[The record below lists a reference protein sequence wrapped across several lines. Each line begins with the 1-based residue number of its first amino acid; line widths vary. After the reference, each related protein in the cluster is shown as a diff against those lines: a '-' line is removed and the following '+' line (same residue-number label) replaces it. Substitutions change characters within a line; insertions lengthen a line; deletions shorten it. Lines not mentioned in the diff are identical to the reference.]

1 MNIQKYLRNL
11 QHSLTKLSFY
21 TVMGKF
27 TFHLIKKLTGIDI
40 EQLQN
45 DNEALLIKNQQLSFE
60 VKDANKEA
68 TYKRTQLTETQ
79 EELSLAQTELTQLQ
93 TSIAEHQKEIS
104 HLQTE
109 ISRLQSDK
117 ATGLEKMQYSEQ
129 EIVSRDND
137 IQQLK
142 NQLADSERQKEV
154 LATNKKELEAKLAES
169 DKQKETI
176 AASKKELEEKLT
188 EAEKQKETIAAGKKE
203 LEAKLAEAEKQKEII
218 TASKKELEAK
228 LTEAEKQKETIA
240 TSKKE
245 LEEKLAEAD
254 KQKETIATSK
264 KELEEKLAESDKQKE
279 TIAAGKKELE
289 EKLTEAEQQKET
301 IAASK
306 KELEEKLTEAE
317 KQKETIATSKK
328 ELEEKLA
335 EADKQ
340 KETITVS
347 KKELEEKLAEV
358 EKQKE
363 ILEANKKELE
373 EQSEKS
379 SQDLAKNY
387 TALQRELSETQ
398 EKLDAIQSENS
409 TLKSNLSELQK
420 KMHLLLEEKEQ
431 LIHEKEQMQ
440 TPQPESDKKEQPL
453 PQPENEKVTAEPE
466 TPQKEEEQQPHSSDI
481 LEAYQEMKAR
491 LEESTLHYP
500 YTRITS
506 ETNGCQYIYESRTLQ
521 LKAELFIWGVEG
533 KEVVLEENHFIPYN
547 EIAKIE
553 GLETPFATDVMT
565 CDFSEEGNGEEVA
578 EALLMAICC
587 YHPIHITYRDKN
599 GRISERNLYWICFQP
614 QGISSVRLPYE
625 KIFRDMFDGE
635 IDTDHIMAMCAH
647 TPVPRIFIINQIL
660 SIQIY
665 DAFVTTRKGIDTQI
679 DGMYYAVLASQSE
692 AADMIYKCL
701 PEQFK
706 KLPAVISYRAH
717 YWMLEGDYQ
726 KAMKLYLSFAPDTE
740 VEKGKTWA
748 AMNIANFDK
757 FIDNDVEAERF
768 LQLKEALKEEGWPI

>member
-1 MNIQKYLRNL
+1 
-11 QHSLTKLSFY
+11 
-21 TVMGKF
+21 MGKF

-142 NQLADSERQKEV
+142 NQLADSEKQKEV
-154 LATNKKELEAKLAES
+154 LAT
-169 DKQKETI
+169 D
-176 AASKKELEEKLT
+176 
-188 EAEKQKETIAAGKKE
+188 KKE
-203 LEAKLAEAEKQKEII
+203 LEAKLAEADKQKETIA
-218 TASKKELEAK
+218 ASKKELEAK

-240 TSKKE
+240 ANKKV

-254 KQKETIATSK
+254 KQKETIAASK
-264 KELEEKLAESDKQKE
+264 KELEARLDEADK
-279 TIAAGKKELE
+279 
-289 EKLTEAEQQKET
+289 QKET

-328 ELEEKLA
+328 ELEEKLT

-340 KETITVS
+340 KETIAAS
-347 KKELEEKLAEV
+347 KKELEEKLTEADKQKETIAASKKELEAKLAEAEQQKETIVASKKELEEKLTEV

-373 EQSEKS
+373 EQSERS

-409 TLKSNLSELQK
+409 TLKANLSELQK

-440 TPQPESDKKEQPL
+440 TPQPESDKEEQPL

>member
-1 MNIQKYLRNL
+1 
-11 QHSLTKLSFY
+11 
-21 TVMGKF
+21 MGKF

-142 NQLADSERQKEV
+142 NQLANSERQKEV
-154 LATNKKELEAKLAES
+154 LSTDKKELEEKLAEAEKQKETITASKKELEAKLAEVEQQKETIAAS
-169 DKQKETI
+169 KKELEEKLAEAEKQKETI

-188 EAEKQKETIAAGKKE
+188 
-203 LEAKLAEAEKQKEII
+203 
-218 TASKKELEAK
+218 
-228 LTEAEKQKETIA
+228 
-240 TSKKE
+240 
-245 LEEKLAEAD
+245 
-254 KQKETIATSK
+254 
-264 KELEEKLAESDKQKE
+264 
-279 TIAAGKKELE
+279 
-289 EKLTEAEQQKET
+289 
-301 IAASK
+301 
-306 KELEEKLTEAE
+306 
-317 KQKETIATSKK
+317 
-328 ELEEKLA
+328 
-335 EADKQ
+335 
-340 KETITVS
+340 
-347 KKELEEKLAEV
+347 EV

-379 SQDLAKNY
+379 SQDLTKNY
-387 TALQRELSETQ
+387 TALQRELSKTQ

-409 TLKSNLSELQK
+409 TLKASLSELQK

-440 TPQPESDKKEQPL
+440 TPQPESDKEEQPL
-453 PQPENEKVTAEPE
+453 PQPENEKVTTEPE

-553 GLETPFATDVMT
+553 GMETPFATDVMT
-565 CDFSEEGNGEEVA
+565 YDFSEEGNGEEVA

-717 YWMLEGDYQ
+717 YWMLESDYQ

>member
-1 MNIQKYLRNL
+1 
-11 QHSLTKLSFY
+11 
-21 TVMGKF
+21 MGKF

-142 NQLADSERQKEV
+142 NQLANSERQKEV
-154 LATNKKELEAKLAES
+154 LSTDKKELEEKLAEAEKQKETITASKKELEAKLTEAE
-169 DKQKETI
+169 KQKETI

-188 EAEKQKETIAAGKKE
+188 EAEKQKETIAASKKE
-203 LEAKLAEAEKQKEII
+203 LEEKLTEAEKLKETI

-240 TSKKE
+240 ASKKE
-245 LEEKLAEAD
+245 LEEKLAEA
-254 KQKETIATSK
+254 
-264 KELEEKLAESDKQKE
+264 EK
-279 TIAAGKKELE
+279 
-289 EKLTEAEQQKET
+289 QKET

-306 KELEEKLTEAE
+306 KELEEKLT
-317 KQKETIATSKK
+317 
-328 ELEEKLA
+328 
-335 EADKQ
+335 
-340 KETITVS
+340 
-347 KKELEEKLAEV
+347 EV

-379 SQDLAKNY
+379 SQDLTKNY
-387 TALQRELSETQ
+387 TALQRELSKTQ

-409 TLKSNLSELQK
+409 TLKASLSELQK

-440 TPQPESDKKEQPL
+440 TPQPESDKEEQPL
-453 PQPENEKVTAEPE
+453 PQPENEKVTTEPE

-553 GLETPFATDVMT
+553 GMETPFATDVMT

-717 YWMLEGDYQ
+717 YWMLESDYQ

>member
-1 MNIQKYLRNL
+1 
-11 QHSLTKLSFY
+11 
-21 TVMGKF
+21 MGKF

-104 HLQTE
+104 LLQTE

-154 LATNKKELEAKLAES
+154 LATDKKELEAKLAES
-169 DKQKETI
+169 DKQKETITASKKELEEKLTEAGKQIETI

-188 EAEKQKETIAAGKKE
+188 EAEKQKETI
-203 LEAKLAEAEKQKEII
+203 
-218 TASKKELEAK
+218 TASKKELEAR

-240 TSKKE
+240 
-245 LEEKLAEAD
+245 A
-254 KQKETIATSK
+254 
-264 KELEEKLAESDKQKE
+264 
-279 TIAAGKKELE
+279 
-289 EKLTEAEQQKET
+289 
-301 IAASK
+301 
-306 KELEEKLTEAE
+306 
-317 KQKETIATSKK
+317 
-328 ELEEKLA
+328 
-335 EADKQ
+335 
-340 KETITVS
+340 S

-409 TLKSNLSELQK
+409 TLKANLSELQK

-440 TPQPESDKKEQPL
+440 TAQPESDKEEQPL

-717 YWMLEGDYQ
+717 YWMLEGNYQ

>member
-1 MNIQKYLRNL
+1 
-11 QHSLTKLSFY
+11 
-21 TVMGKF
+21 MGKF

-142 NQLADSERQKEV
+142 NQLANSERQKEV
-154 LATNKKELEAKLAES
+154 LSTDKKELEEKLTEAEKQKETITASKKELEAKLAEVEQQKETIAAS
-169 DKQKETI
+169 KKELEEKLAEAEKQKETI

-188 EAEKQKETIAAGKKE
+188 
-203 LEAKLAEAEKQKEII
+203 
-218 TASKKELEAK
+218 
-228 LTEAEKQKETIA
+228 
-240 TSKKE
+240 
-245 LEEKLAEAD
+245 
-254 KQKETIATSK
+254 
-264 KELEEKLAESDKQKE
+264 
-279 TIAAGKKELE
+279 
-289 EKLTEAEQQKET
+289 
-301 IAASK
+301 
-306 KELEEKLTEAE
+306 
-317 KQKETIATSKK
+317 
-328 ELEEKLA
+328 
-335 EADKQ
+335 
-340 KETITVS
+340 
-347 KKELEEKLAEV
+347 EV

-379 SQDLAKNY
+379 SQDLTKNY
-387 TALQRELSETQ
+387 TALQRELSKTQ

-409 TLKSNLSELQK
+409 TLKASLSELQK

-440 TPQPESDKKEQPL
+440 TPQPESDKEEQPL
-453 PQPENEKVTAEPE
+453 PQPENEKVTTEPE

-553 GLETPFATDVMT
+553 GMETPFATDVMT

-717 YWMLEGDYQ
+717 YWMLESDYQ

>member
-1 MNIQKYLRNL
+1 
-11 QHSLTKLSFY
+11 
-21 TVMGKF
+21 MGKF

-142 NQLADSERQKEV
+142 NQLANSERQKEV
-154 LATNKKELEAKLAES
+154 LSTDKKELEEKLAEAEKQKETITASKKELEAKLTEAE
-169 DKQKETI
+169 KQKETI
-176 AASKKELEEKLT
+176 AASKKELEEKLTEAEKQKETIATAKKELEEKLT

-203 LEAKLAEAEKQKEII
+203 LEAKLAEV
-218 TASKKELEAK
+218 
-228 LTEAEKQKETIA
+228 
-240 TSKKE
+240 
-245 LEEKLAEAD
+245 
-254 KQKETIATSK
+254 
-264 KELEEKLAESDKQKE
+264 
-279 TIAAGKKELE
+279 
-289 EKLTEAEQQKET
+289 EQQKET

-306 KELEEKLTEAE
+306 KELEEKLAEAE
-317 KQKETIATSKK
+317 KQKETIAASKK
-328 ELEEKLA
+328 ELEEKL
-335 EADKQ
+335 
-340 KETITVS
+340 T
-347 KKELEEKLAEV
+347 EV

-379 SQDLAKNY
+379 SQDLTKNY
-387 TALQRELSETQ
+387 TALQRELSKTQ

-409 TLKSNLSELQK
+409 TLKASLSELQK

-440 TPQPESDKKEQPL
+440 TPQPESDKEEQPL

-553 GLETPFATDVMT
+553 GMETPFATDVMT

-647 TPVPRIFIINQIL
+647 TPVPRIFTINQIL

-717 YWMLEGDYQ
+717 YWMLEGNYQ

>member
-1 MNIQKYLRNL
+1 
-11 QHSLTKLSFY
+11 
-21 TVMGKF
+21 MGKF

-154 LATNKKELEAKLAES
+154 LATDKKELEA
-169 DKQKETI
+169 
-176 AASKKELEEKLT
+176 
-188 EAEKQKETIAAGKKE
+188 
-203 LEAKLAEAEKQKEII
+203 
-218 TASKKELEAK
+218 
-228 LTEAEKQKETIA
+228 
-240 TSKKE
+240 
-245 LEEKLAEAD
+245 
-254 KQKETIATSK
+254 
-264 KELEEKLAESDKQKE
+264 
-279 TIAAGKKELE
+279 
-289 EKLTEAEQQKET
+289 
-301 IAASK
+301 
-306 KELEEKLTEAE
+306 
-317 KQKETIATSKK
+317 
-328 ELEEKLA
+328 
-335 EADKQ
+335 
-340 KETITVS
+340 
-347 KKELEEKLAEV
+347 KLAEV

-387 TALQRELSETQ
+387 TALQRELSKTQ

-409 TLKSNLSELQK
+409 TLKANLSELQK

-440 TPQPESDKKEQPL
+440 TPQPESDKEEQPL

>member
-1 MNIQKYLRNL
+1 
-11 QHSLTKLSFY
+11 
-21 TVMGKF
+21 MGKF

-154 LATNKKELEAKLAES
+154 LAT
-169 DKQKETI
+169 D
-176 AASKKELEEKLT
+176 
-188 EAEKQKETIAAGKKE
+188 
-203 LEAKLAEAEKQKEII
+203 
-218 TASKKELEAK
+218 KKELEAK
-228 LTEAEKQKETIA
+228 LTEAEKQKETITA
-240 TSKKE
+240 SKKE
-245 LEEKLAEAD
+245 LEA
-254 KQKETIATSK
+254 
-264 KELEEKLAESDKQKE
+264 KLAESDKQKE

-289 EKLTEAEQQKET
+289 EKLTEAE
-301 IAASK
+301 
-306 KELEEKLTEAE
+306 
-317 KQKETIATSKK
+317 KQKEI
-328 ELEEKLA
+328 
-335 EADKQ
+335 
-340 KETITVS
+340 ITAS

-409 TLKSNLSELQK
+409 TLKANLSELQK

-440 TPQPESDKKEQPL
+440 TAQPESDKEEQPL

-717 YWMLEGDYQ
+717 YWMLEGNYQ

>member
-1 MNIQKYLRNL
+1 
-11 QHSLTKLSFY
+11 
-21 TVMGKF
+21 MGKF

-154 LATNKKELEAKLAES
+154 LTTDKKELEAKLTEA

-176 AASKKELEEKLT
+176 AAS
-188 EAEKQKETIAAGKKE
+188 KKE

-240 TSKKE
+240 
-245 LEEKLAEAD
+245 
-254 KQKETIATSK
+254 
-264 KELEEKLAESDKQKE
+264 
-279 TIAAGKKELE
+279 
-289 EKLTEAEQQKET
+289 
-301 IAASK
+301 ASK

-317 KQKETIATSKK
+317 KQKETITA
-328 ELEEKLA
+328 
-335 EADKQ
+335 
-340 KETITVS
+340 S

-409 TLKSNLSELQK
+409 TLKANLSELQK

-440 TPQPESDKKEQPL
+440 TAQPESDKEEQPL

-647 TPVPRIFIINQIL
+647 TPVPRIFTINQIL

>member
-1 MNIQKYLRNL
+1 
-11 QHSLTKLSFY
+11 
-21 TVMGKF
+21 MGKF

-154 LATNKKELEAKLAES
+154 LATDKKELEAKLTEAEKQKETITASKKELEAKLAES
-169 DKQKETI
+169 D
-176 AASKKELEEKLT
+176 
-188 EAEKQKETIAAGKKE
+188 KQKETIAAGKKE
-203 LEAKLAEAEKQKEII
+203 LEAKLAEAEKQKETIA
-218 TASKKELEAK
+218 ASKKELEAK

-240 TSKKE
+240 
-245 LEEKLAEAD
+245 
-254 KQKETIATSK
+254 
-264 KELEEKLAESDKQKE
+264 
-279 TIAAGKKELE
+279 
-289 EKLTEAEQQKET
+289 
-301 IAASK
+301 ASK
-306 KELEEKLTEAE
+306 KELEARLTEAE
-317 KQKETIATSKK
+317 KQKETIA
-328 ELEEKLA
+328 A
-335 EADKQ
+335 
-340 KETITVS
+340 S

-409 TLKSNLSELQK
+409 TLKANLSELQK

-440 TPQPESDKKEQPL
+440 TPQPESDKEEQPL

-665 DAFVTTRKGIDTQI
+665 DAFVTTRKGIDIQI

>member
-1 MNIQKYLRNL
+1 
-11 QHSLTKLSFY
+11 
-21 TVMGKF
+21 MGKF

-104 HLQTE
+104 LLQTE

-154 LATNKKELEAKLAES
+154 LATDKKELEAKLTEAE
-169 DKQKETI
+169 KQKETI

-188 EAEKQKETIAAGKKE
+188 EAEKLKET
-203 LEAKLAEAEKQKEII
+203 I

-240 TSKKE
+240 
-245 LEEKLAEAD
+245 
-254 KQKETIATSK
+254 
-264 KELEEKLAESDKQKE
+264 
-279 TIAAGKKELE
+279 
-289 EKLTEAEQQKET
+289 
-301 IAASK
+301 ASK
-306 KELEEKLTEAE
+306 KELEARLTEAE
-317 KQKETIATSKK
+317 KQKETIA
-328 ELEEKLA
+328 A
-335 EADKQ
+335 
-340 KETITVS
+340 S

-409 TLKSNLSELQK
+409 TLKANLSELQK

-440 TPQPESDKKEQPL
+440 TAQPESDKEEQPL

-625 KIFRDMFDGE
+625 KIFRDIFDGE

-717 YWMLEGDYQ
+717 YWMLEGNYQ

>member
-1 MNIQKYLRNL
+1 
-11 QHSLTKLSFY
+11 
-21 TVMGKF
+21 MGKF

-154 LATNKKELEAKLAES
+154 LATDKKELEA
-169 DKQKETI
+169 
-176 AASKKELEEKLT
+176 KLT
-188 EAEKQKETIAAGKKE
+188 EAEKQKETITASKKE

-240 TSKKE
+240 
-245 LEEKLAEAD
+245 
-254 KQKETIATSK
+254 
-264 KELEEKLAESDKQKE
+264 
-279 TIAAGKKELE
+279 AG
-289 EKLTEAEQQKET
+289 
-301 IAASK
+301 K

-317 KQKETIATSKK
+317 KQKEIITASKK
-328 ELEEKLA
+328 ELEKKLTEAEKQKETITASKKEL
-335 EADKQ
+335 EARLTEAAKQ

-387 TALQRELSETQ
+387 TALQRELSKTQ

-440 TPQPESDKKEQPL
+440 TAQPESDKEEQPL

-757 FIDNDVEAERF
+757 FIDNDVEADKF

>member
-1 MNIQKYLRNL
+1 
-11 QHSLTKLSFY
+11 
-21 TVMGKF
+21 MGKF

-154 LATNKKELEAKLAES
+154 LAT
-169 DKQKETI
+169 D
-176 AASKKELEEKLT
+176 
-188 EAEKQKETIAAGKKE
+188 KKE
-203 LEAKLAEAEKQKEII
+203 LEAKLAEANKQKETIA
-218 TASKKELEAK
+218 ASKKELEAK

-240 TSKKE
+240 AGKKE
-245 LEEKLAEAD
+245 LGEKLAEAD

-279 TIAAGKKELE
+279 TIAVGKKELE
-289 EKLTEAEQQKET
+289 AKLAEAEKQKET
-301 IAASK
+301 ITASK

-317 KQKETIATSKK
+317 KQKETIAASKK
-328 ELEEKLA
+328 ELEA
-335 EADKQ
+335 
-340 KETITVS
+340 
-347 KKELEEKLAEV
+347 KLAEV

-409 TLKSNLSELQK
+409 TLKANLSELQK
-420 KMHLLLEEKEQ
+420 KMHLLLEKKEQ

-440 TPQPESDKKEQPL
+440 TAQPESDKEEQPL

-660 SIQIY
+660 SIQLY
-665 DAFVTTRKGIDTQI
+665 DAFVTTRKGIDIQI

-757 FIDNDVEAERF
+757 FIDNDVEAEKF

>member
-1 MNIQKYLRNL
+1 
-11 QHSLTKLSFY
+11 
-21 TVMGKF
+21 MGKF

-154 LATNKKELEAKLAES
+154 LATDKKELEA
-169 DKQKETI
+169 
-176 AASKKELEEKLT
+176 KLT
-188 EAEKQKETIAAGKKE
+188 EAEKQKETITASKKE

-240 TSKKE
+240 AGKKE
-245 LEEKLAEAD
+245 LEEKLAEAE
-254 KQKETIATSK
+254 KQKETITASK
-264 KELEEKLAESDKQKE
+264 KELEAKLAESDKQKE
-279 TIAAGKKELE
+279 TIAASKKELE
-289 EKLTEAEQQKET
+289 AKLTEAEKQKEIIT
-301 IAASK
+301 ASK

-317 KQKETIATSKK
+317 KQKETIAASKK

-335 EADKQ
+335 EAEKQ
-340 KETITVS
+340 KGTIAAS

-387 TALQRELSETQ
+387 TALQRELSKTQ

-420 KMHLLLEEKEQ
+420 KIHLLLEEKEQ

-440 TPQPESDKKEQPL
+440 TAQPESDKEEQPL

-553 GLETPFATDVMT
+553 GMETPFATDVMT

-647 TPVPRIFIINQIL
+647 TPVPRIFIINQIF

>member
-1 MNIQKYLRNL
+1 
-11 QHSLTKLSFY
+11 
-21 TVMGKF
+21 MGKF

-79 EELSLAQTELTQLQ
+79 EELALAQTELTQLQ

-154 LATNKKELEAKLAES
+154 LATDKKELEAKLTEAE
-169 DKQKETI
+169 KQKETITASKKELEEKLTEAGKQIETI

-188 EAEKQKETIAAGKKE
+188 EAEKQKETI
-203 LEAKLAEAEKQKEII
+203 
-218 TASKKELEAK
+218 TASKKELEAR
-228 LTEAEKQKETIA
+228 LTEAA
-240 TSKKE
+240 
-245 LEEKLAEAD
+245 
-254 KQKETIATSK
+254 
-264 KELEEKLAESDKQKE
+264 
-279 TIAAGKKELE
+279 
-289 EKLTEAEQQKET
+289 
-301 IAASK
+301 
-306 KELEEKLTEAE
+306 
-317 KQKETIATSKK
+317 
-328 ELEEKLA
+328 
-335 EADKQ
+335 KQ
-340 KETITVS
+340 KETITAS

-409 TLKSNLSELQK
+409 TLKANLSELQK

-440 TPQPESDKKEQPL
+440 TAQPESDKEEQPL

-717 YWMLEGDYQ
+717 YWMLEGNYQ

-757 FIDNDVEAERF
+757 FIDNDVETERF

>member
-1 MNIQKYLRNL
+1 
-11 QHSLTKLSFY
+11 
-21 TVMGKF
+21 MGKF

-104 HLQTE
+104 LLQTE

-154 LATNKKELEAKLAES
+154 LATDKKELEA
-169 DKQKETI
+169 
-176 AASKKELEEKLT
+176 
-188 EAEKQKETIAAGKKE
+188 
-203 LEAKLAEAEKQKEII
+203 
-218 TASKKELEAK
+218 
-228 LTEAEKQKETIA
+228 
-240 TSKKE
+240 
-245 LEEKLAEAD
+245 
-254 KQKETIATSK
+254 
-264 KELEEKLAESDKQKE
+264 KLAESDKQKE

-289 EKLTEAEQQKET
+289 EKLTEAEKQKEIITASKKELEEKLTEAEKQKET

-317 KQKETIATSKK
+317 KLKETITASKKELEAKLTEAEKQKETIAASKK
-328 ELEEKLA
+328 ELEARLTEA
-335 EADKQ
+335 EKQ
-340 KETITVS
+340 KETIAAS

-373 EQSEKS
+373 EQSDKS

-409 TLKSNLSELQK
+409 TLKANLSELQK

-440 TPQPESDKKEQPL
+440 TAQPESDKEEQPL

-717 YWMLEGDYQ
+717 YWMLEGNYQ

>member
-1 MNIQKYLRNL
+1 
-11 QHSLTKLSFY
+11 
-21 TVMGKF
+21 MGKF

-142 NQLADSERQKEV
+142 NQLANSERQKEV
-154 LATNKKELEAKLAES
+154 LSTDKKELEEKLAEAEKQKETITASKKELEAKLTEAE
-169 DKQKETI
+169 KQKETI
-176 AASKKELEEKLT
+176 AASKKELEEKLTEAEKQKETIATAKKELEEKLT

-203 LEAKLAEAEKQKEII
+203 LEAKLAEV
-218 TASKKELEAK
+218 
-228 LTEAEKQKETIA
+228 
-240 TSKKE
+240 
-245 LEEKLAEAD
+245 
-254 KQKETIATSK
+254 
-264 KELEEKLAESDKQKE
+264 
-279 TIAAGKKELE
+279 
-289 EKLTEAEQQKET
+289 EQQKET
-301 IAASK
+301 IATAK

-317 KQKETIATSKK
+317 KQKETIAAGKKELEAKLAEVEQQKETIAASKK

-335 EADKQ
+335 EAEKQ
-340 KETITVS
+340 KETIAAS
-347 KKELEEKLAEV
+347 KKELEEKLTEV

-379 SQDLAKNY
+379 SQDLTKNY
-387 TALQRELSETQ
+387 TALQRELSKTQ

-409 TLKSNLSELQK
+409 TLKASLSELQK

-440 TPQPESDKKEQPL
+440 TPQPESDKEEQPL

-553 GLETPFATDVMT
+553 GMETPFATDVMT

-647 TPVPRIFIINQIL
+647 TPVPRIFTINQIL

-717 YWMLEGDYQ
+717 YWMLESDYQ

>member
-1 MNIQKYLRNL
+1 
-11 QHSLTKLSFY
+11 
-21 TVMGKF
+21 MGKF

-154 LATNKKELEAKLAES
+154 LATDKKELEAKL
-169 DKQKETI
+169 
-176 AASKKELEEKLT
+176 T
-188 EAEKQKETIAAGKKE
+188 EAEKLKET
-203 LEAKLAEAEKQKEII
+203 I

-240 TSKKE
+240 
-245 LEEKLAEAD
+245 
-254 KQKETIATSK
+254 
-264 KELEEKLAESDKQKE
+264 
-279 TIAAGKKELE
+279 
-289 EKLTEAEQQKET
+289 
-301 IAASK
+301 ASK
-306 KELEEKLTEAE
+306 KELEARLTEAE
-317 KQKETIATSKK
+317 KQKETIA
-328 ELEEKLA
+328 A
-335 EADKQ
+335 
-340 KETITVS
+340 S

-409 TLKSNLSELQK
+409 TLKANLSELQK

-440 TPQPESDKKEQPL
+440 TPQPESDKEEQPL

-665 DAFVTTRKGIDTQI
+665 DAFVTTRKGIDIQI

>member
-1 MNIQKYLRNL
+1 
-11 QHSLTKLSFY
+11 
-21 TVMGKF
+21 MGKF

-142 NQLADSERQKEV
+142 NQLANSERQKEV
-154 LATNKKELEAKLAES
+154 LST
-169 DKQKETI
+169 D
-176 AASKKELEEKLT
+176 KKELEE
-188 EAEKQKETIAAGKKE
+188 
-203 LEAKLAEAEKQKEII
+203 KLAEAEKQKETI

-240 TSKKE
+240 ASKKE
-245 LEEKLAEAD
+245 LEEKLAEA
-254 KQKETIATSK
+254 
-264 KELEEKLAESDKQKE
+264 EK
-279 TIAAGKKELE
+279 
-289 EKLTEAEQQKET
+289 QKET

-306 KELEEKLTEAE
+306 KELEEKLT
-317 KQKETIATSKK
+317 
-328 ELEEKLA
+328 
-335 EADKQ
+335 
-340 KETITVS
+340 
-347 KKELEEKLAEV
+347 EV

-379 SQDLAKNY
+379 SQDLTKNY
-387 TALQRELSETQ
+387 TALQRELSKTQ

-409 TLKSNLSELQK
+409 TLKASLSELQK

-440 TPQPESDKKEQPL
+440 TPQPESDKEEQPL

-553 GLETPFATDVMT
+553 GMETPFATDVMT

>member
-1 MNIQKYLRNL
+1 
-11 QHSLTKLSFY
+11 
-21 TVMGKF
+21 MGKF

-154 LATNKKELEAKLAES
+154 LAT
-169 DKQKETI
+169 D
-176 AASKKELEEKLT
+176 
-188 EAEKQKETIAAGKKE
+188 KKE
-203 LEAKLAEAEKQKEII
+203 LEAKLAEANKQKETIA
-218 TASKKELEAK
+218 ASKKELEAK

-240 TSKKE
+240 
-245 LEEKLAEAD
+245 AG
-254 KQKETIATSK
+254 K

-279 TIAAGKKELE
+279 TIAA
-289 EKLTEAEQQKET
+289 
-301 IAASK
+301 SK
-306 KELEEKLTEAE
+306 KELEA
-317 KQKETIATSKK
+317 
-328 ELEEKLA
+328 
-335 EADKQ
+335 
-340 KETITVS
+340 
-347 KKELEEKLAEV
+347 KLAEV

-409 TLKSNLSELQK
+409 TLKANLSELQK
-420 KMHLLLEEKEQ
+420 KMHLLLEKKEQ

-440 TPQPESDKKEQPL
+440 TAQPESDKEEQPL

-665 DAFVTTRKGIDTQI
+665 DAFVTTRKGIDIQI

-726 KAMKLYLSFAPDTE
+726 KAMKLYLSL
-740 VEKGKTWA
+740 
-748 AMNIANFDK
+748 
-757 FIDNDVEAERF
+757 
-768 LQLKEALKEEGWPI
+768 LQTQKWKKADLGCYEHRKLR

>member
-1 MNIQKYLRNL
+1 
-11 QHSLTKLSFY
+11 
-21 TVMGKF
+21 MGKF

-142 NQLADSERQKEV
+142 NQLADSEKQKEV
-154 LATNKKELEAKLAES
+154 LATDKKELEAKLAES

-176 AASKKELEEKLT
+176 AASKKELEARLTEAEKQKETIAASKKELEAKLAEADKQKETIAASKKELEAKLTEAEQQKATIAAGKKELEEKLT

-203 LEAKLAEAEKQKEII
+203 LEAR
-218 TASKKELEAK
+218 
-228 LTEAEKQKETIA
+228 LTEAEKQKETITA
-240 TSKKE
+240 SKKE

-254 KQKETIATSK
+254 KQKETIA
-264 KELEEKLAESDKQKE
+264 
-279 TIAAGKKELE
+279 
-289 EKLTEAEQQKET
+289 
-301 IAASK
+301 ASK
-306 KELEEKLTEAE
+306 KELEA
-317 KQKETIATSKK
+317 
-328 ELEEKLA
+328 
-335 EADKQ
+335 
-340 KETITVS
+340 
-347 KKELEEKLAEV
+347 KLAEV

-387 TALQRELSETQ
+387 TALQRELSKTQ

-409 TLKSNLSELQK
+409 TLKANLSELQK

-440 TPQPESDKKEQPL
+440 TPQPESDKEEQPL

>member
-1 MNIQKYLRNL
+1 
-11 QHSLTKLSFY
+11 
-21 TVMGKF
+21 MGKF

-109 ISRLQSDK
+109 ISKLQSDK

-142 NQLADSERQKEV
+142 NQLADSEKQKEV
-154 LATNKKELEAKLAES
+154 LATDKKELEAKLAEADKQKETIAASKKELEAKLAES

-176 AASKKELEEKLT
+176 AASKKELEAKLTEAEKQKETIAAGKKELEAKLAESDKQKETITASKKELEEKLT

-203 LEAKLAEAEKQKEII
+203 LEAKLAEAEKLKETI

-240 TSKKE
+240 
-245 LEEKLAEAD
+245 
-254 KQKETIATSK
+254 
-264 KELEEKLAESDKQKE
+264 
-279 TIAAGKKELE
+279 
-289 EKLTEAEQQKET
+289 
-301 IAASK
+301 ASK
-306 KELEEKLTEAE
+306 KELEARLTEAE
-317 KQKETIATSKK
+317 KQKETIA
-328 ELEEKLA
+328 A
-335 EADKQ
+335 
-340 KETITVS
+340 S

-440 TPQPESDKKEQPL
+440 TPQPESDKEEQPL

-466 TPQKEEEQQPHSSDI
+466 TPQKEEEQQSHSSDI

-757 FIDNDVEAERF
+757 FIDNDVEADKF

>member
-1 MNIQKYLRNL
+1 
-11 QHSLTKLSFY
+11 
-21 TVMGKF
+21 MGKF

-154 LATNKKELEAKLAES
+154 LAT
-169 DKQKETI
+169 D
-176 AASKKELEEKLT
+176 
-188 EAEKQKETIAAGKKE
+188 
-203 LEAKLAEAEKQKEII
+203 
-218 TASKKELEAK
+218 
-228 LTEAEKQKETIA
+228 
-240 TSKKE
+240 
-245 LEEKLAEAD
+245 
-254 KQKETIATSK
+254 
-264 KELEEKLAESDKQKE
+264 
-279 TIAAGKKELE
+279 
-289 EKLTEAEQQKET
+289 
-301 IAASK
+301 K

-340 KETITVS
+340 KEIITAS
-347 KKELEEKLAEV
+347 KKELEEKLAEAEKQKGTITASKKELEEKLTEAEKQKETIAANKKELEAKLTEAEKQKGTITASKKELETKLAEV

-440 TPQPESDKKEQPL
+440 TTQPESDKEEQPL

-757 FIDNDVEAERF
+757 FIDNDVEADKF

>member
-1 MNIQKYLRNL
+1 
-11 QHSLTKLSFY
+11 
-21 TVMGKF
+21 MGKF

-154 LATNKKELEAKLAES
+154 LAT
-169 DKQKETI
+169 D
-176 AASKKELEEKLT
+176 
-188 EAEKQKETIAAGKKE
+188 KKE
-203 LEAKLAEAEKQKEII
+203 LEAKLAEANKQKETIA
-218 TASKKELEAK
+218 ASKKELEAK

-240 TSKKE
+240 
-245 LEEKLAEAD
+245 AG
-254 KQKETIATSK
+254 K

-279 TIAAGKKELE
+279 TIAA
-289 EKLTEAEQQKET
+289 
-301 IAASK
+301 SK
-306 KELEEKLTEAE
+306 KELEA
-317 KQKETIATSKK
+317 
-328 ELEEKLA
+328 
-335 EADKQ
+335 
-340 KETITVS
+340 
-347 KKELEEKLAEV
+347 KLAEV

-409 TLKSNLSELQK
+409 TLKANLSELQK
-420 KMHLLLEEKEQ
+420 KMHLLLEKKEQ

-440 TPQPESDKKEQPL
+440 TAQPESDKEEQPL

-665 DAFVTTRKGIDTQI
+665 DAFVTTRKGIDIQI

>member
-1 MNIQKYLRNL
+1 MQKDTIYTAFILNIQKYLRNL

-104 HLQTE
+104 LLQTE

-154 LATNKKELEAKLAES
+154 LAT
-169 DKQKETI
+169 D
-176 AASKKELEEKLT
+176 
-188 EAEKQKETIAAGKKE
+188 
-203 LEAKLAEAEKQKEII
+203 
-218 TASKKELEAK
+218 
-228 LTEAEKQKETIA
+228 
-240 TSKKE
+240 
-245 LEEKLAEAD
+245 
-254 KQKETIATSK
+254 K

-289 EKLTEAEQQKET
+289 EKLTEAEKQKEIITASKKELEEKLTEAEKQKET

-317 KQKETIATSKK
+317 KLKETITASKKELEAKLTEAEKQKETIAASKK
-328 ELEEKLA
+328 ELEARLTEA
-335 EADKQ
+335 EKQ
-340 KETITVS
+340 KETIAAS

-409 TLKSNLSELQK
+409 TLKANLSELQK

-440 TPQPESDKKEQPL
+440 TAQPESDKEEQPL

-717 YWMLEGDYQ
+717 YWMLEGNYQ

>member
-1 MNIQKYLRNL
+1 
-11 QHSLTKLSFY
+11 
-21 TVMGKF
+21 MGKF

-154 LATNKKELEAKLAES
+154 LAT
-169 DKQKETI
+169 D
-176 AASKKELEEKLT
+176 
-188 EAEKQKETIAAGKKE
+188 KKE
-203 LEAKLAEAEKQKEII
+203 LEAKLAEANKQKETIA
-218 TASKKELEAK
+218 ASKKELEAK

-240 TSKKE
+240 
-245 LEEKLAEAD
+245 AG
-254 KQKETIATSK
+254 K

-279 TIAAGKKELE
+279 TIAA
-289 EKLTEAEQQKET
+289 
-301 IAASK
+301 SK
-306 KELEEKLTEAE
+306 KELEA
-317 KQKETIATSKK
+317 
-328 ELEEKLA
+328 
-335 EADKQ
+335 
-340 KETITVS
+340 
-347 KKELEEKLAEV
+347 KLAEV

-409 TLKSNLSELQK
+409 TLKANLSELQK
-420 KMHLLLEEKEQ
+420 KMHLLLEKKEQ

-440 TPQPESDKKEQPL
+440 TAQPESDKEEQPL

-665 DAFVTTRKGIDTQI
+665 DAFVTTRKGIDIQI

-757 FIDNDVEAERF
+757 FIDNDVEAEKF
-768 LQLKEALKEEGWPI
+768 LQLKEVLKEEGWPI

>member
-1 MNIQKYLRNL
+1 
-11 QHSLTKLSFY
+11 
-21 TVMGKF
+21 MGKF

-154 LATNKKELEAKLAES
+154 LATDKKELEAKLAES

-176 AASKKELEEKLT
+176 AASKKELEARLT
-188 EAEKQKETIAAGKKE
+188 EAA
-203 LEAKLAEAEKQKEII
+203 
-218 TASKKELEAK
+218 
-228 LTEAEKQKETIA
+228 
-240 TSKKE
+240 
-245 LEEKLAEAD
+245 
-254 KQKETIATSK
+254 
-264 KELEEKLAESDKQKE
+264 
-279 TIAAGKKELE
+279 
-289 EKLTEAEQQKET
+289 
-301 IAASK
+301 
-306 KELEEKLTEAE
+306 
-317 KQKETIATSKK
+317 
-328 ELEEKLA
+328 
-335 EADKQ
+335 KQ
-340 KETITVS
+340 KETITAS

-409 TLKSNLSELQK
+409 TLKANLSELQK

-440 TPQPESDKKEQPL
+440 TAQPESDKEEQPL

-717 YWMLEGDYQ
+717 YWMLEGNYQ

>member
-1 MNIQKYLRNL
+1 
-11 QHSLTKLSFY
+11 
-21 TVMGKF
+21 MGKF

-142 NQLADSERQKEV
+142 NQLANSERQKEV
-154 LATNKKELEAKLAES
+154 LSTDKKELEEKLAEAEKQKETITASKKELEAKLTEAEKQKETIAASKKELEEKLTEAEKQKETIATAKKELEEKLTEAEKQKGTIAAGKKELEAKLAEVEQ
-169 DKQKETI
+169 QKETI
-176 AASKKELEEKLT
+176 ATAKKELEEKLT

-203 LEAKLAEAEKQKEII
+203 LEAKLAEV
-218 TASKKELEAK
+218 
-228 LTEAEKQKETIA
+228 
-240 TSKKE
+240 
-245 LEEKLAEAD
+245 
-254 KQKETIATSK
+254 
-264 KELEEKLAESDKQKE
+264 
-279 TIAAGKKELE
+279 
-289 EKLTEAEQQKET
+289 EQQKET

-306 KELEEKLTEAE
+306 KELEEKLT
-317 KQKETIATSKK
+317 
-328 ELEEKLA
+328 
-335 EADKQ
+335 
-340 KETITVS
+340 
-347 KKELEEKLAEV
+347 EV

-379 SQDLAKNY
+379 SQDLTKNY
-387 TALQRELSETQ
+387 TALQRELSKTQ

-409 TLKSNLSELQK
+409 TLKASLSELQK

-440 TPQPESDKKEQPL
+440 TPQPESDKEEQPL
-453 PQPENEKVTAEPE
+453 PQPENEKVTTEPE

-553 GLETPFATDVMT
+553 GMETPFATDVMT

-717 YWMLEGDYQ
+717 YWMLESDYQ

>member
-1 MNIQKYLRNL
+1 
-11 QHSLTKLSFY
+11 
-21 TVMGKF
+21 MGKF

-154 LATNKKELEAKLAES
+154 LAT
-169 DKQKETI
+169 D
-176 AASKKELEEKLT
+176 
-188 EAEKQKETIAAGKKE
+188 
-203 LEAKLAEAEKQKEII
+203 
-218 TASKKELEAK
+218 
-228 LTEAEKQKETIA
+228 
-240 TSKKE
+240 
-245 LEEKLAEAD
+245 
-254 KQKETIATSK
+254 
-264 KELEEKLAESDKQKE
+264 
-279 TIAAGKKELE
+279 
-289 EKLTEAEQQKET
+289 
-301 IAASK
+301 K

-340 KETITVS
+340 KETIAAS
-347 KKELEEKLAEV
+347 KKELEAKLAEV

-420 KMHLLLEEKEQ
+420 KMHLLLEKKEQ

-440 TPQPESDKKEQPL
+440 TTQPESDKEEQPL

-665 DAFVTTRKGIDTQI
+665 DAFVTTRKGIDIQI

-757 FIDNDVEAERF
+757 FIDNDVEAEKF

>member
-1 MNIQKYLRNL
+1 
-11 QHSLTKLSFY
+11 
-21 TVMGKF
+21 MGKF

-154 LATNKKELEAKLAES
+154 LATDKKELEAKLAEAEKQKETIAAGKKELEAKLAEAEKQKETIAAS
-169 DKQKETI
+169 KKELEAKLTEAEKQKETI

-218 TASKKELEAK
+218 TASKKELE
-228 LTEAEKQKETIA
+228 
-240 TSKKE
+240 
-245 LEEKLAEAD
+245 
-254 KQKETIATSK
+254 
-264 KELEEKLAESDKQKE
+264 EKLAESDKQKE
-279 TIAAGKKELE
+279 TIAA
-289 EKLTEAEQQKET
+289 
-301 IAASK
+301 SK
-306 KELEEKLTEAE
+306 KELEA
-317 KQKETIATSKK
+317 
-328 ELEEKLA
+328 
-335 EADKQ
+335 
-340 KETITVS
+340 
-347 KKELEEKLAEV
+347 KLAEV

-409 TLKSNLSELQK
+409 TLKSNFSELQK

-440 TPQPESDKKEQPL
+440 TAQPESDKEEQPL

-553 GLETPFATDVMT
+553 GMETPFATDVMT

-757 FIDNDVEAERF
+757 FIDNDVEAEKF

>member
-1 MNIQKYLRNL
+1 
-11 QHSLTKLSFY
+11 
-21 TVMGKF
+21 MGKF

-154 LATNKKELEAKLAES
+154 LAT
-169 DKQKETI
+169 D
-176 AASKKELEEKLT
+176 
-188 EAEKQKETIAAGKKE
+188 KKE

-240 TSKKE
+240 
-245 LEEKLAEAD
+245 A
-254 KQKETIATSK
+254 
-264 KELEEKLAESDKQKE
+264 
-279 TIAAGKKELE
+279 
-289 EKLTEAEQQKET
+289 
-301 IAASK
+301 
-306 KELEEKLTEAE
+306 
-317 KQKETIATSKK
+317 
-328 ELEEKLA
+328 
-335 EADKQ
+335 
-340 KETITVS
+340 S

-373 EQSEKS
+373 KQSEKS

-409 TLKSNLSELQK
+409 TLKANLSELQK

-440 TPQPESDKKEQPL
+440 TAQPESDKEEQPL

>member
-1 MNIQKYLRNL
+1 
-11 QHSLTKLSFY
+11 
-21 TVMGKF
+21 MGKF

-154 LATNKKELEAKLAES
+154 LATDKKELEA
-169 DKQKETI
+169 
-176 AASKKELEEKLT
+176 KLT
-188 EAEKQKETIAAGKKE
+188 EAEKQKETITASKKE

-240 TSKKE
+240 
-245 LEEKLAEAD
+245 
-254 KQKETIATSK
+254 
-264 KELEEKLAESDKQKE
+264 
-279 TIAAGKKELE
+279 AGKKELE
-289 EKLTEAEQQKET
+289 EKLTEAEKQKEIIT
-301 IAASK
+301 ASK

-317 KQKETIATSKK
+317 KQKETIAASKK

-335 EADKQ
+335 EAEKQ
-340 KETITVS
+340 KETIAAS

-387 TALQRELSETQ
+387 TALQRELSKTQ

-440 TPQPESDKKEQPL
+440 TAQPESDKEEQPL

>member
-1 MNIQKYLRNL
+1 
-11 QHSLTKLSFY
+11 
-21 TVMGKF
+21 MGKF

-154 LATNKKELEAKLAES
+154 LTTDKKELEAKLTEADKQKETIAASKKELEAKLAES
-169 DKQKETI
+169 DKQKEIIAASKKELEERLAEAEKQKETI

-203 LEAKLAEAEKQKEII
+203 LE
-218 TASKKELEAK
+218 
-228 LTEAEKQKETIA
+228 
-240 TSKKE
+240 
-245 LEEKLAEAD
+245 EKLAEAD
-254 KQKETIATSK
+254 K
-264 KELEEKLAESDKQKE
+264 
-279 TIAAGKKELE
+279 
-289 EKLTEAEQQKET
+289 QKET

-317 KQKETIATSKK
+317 KQKETIAASKK
-328 ELEEKLA
+328 ELEEKLT
-335 EADKQ
+335 ESDKQ
-340 KETITVS
+340 KETIAAS
-347 KKELEEKLAEV
+347 KKELEAKLAEV

-387 TALQRELSETQ
+387 TALQRELSKTQ

-409 TLKSNLSELQK
+409 TLKANLSELQK

-440 TPQPESDKKEQPL
+440 TPQPESDKEEQPL

>member
-1 MNIQKYLRNL
+1 
-11 QHSLTKLSFY
+11 
-21 TVMGKF
+21 MGKF

-154 LATNKKELEAKLAES
+154 LATDKKELEAKLAEA

-176 AASKKELEEKLT
+176 AASKKELEAKLT

-203 LEAKLAEAEKQKEII
+203 LEAKLAEAEKQKETIAASKKELEEKLTEADKQKEII

-240 TSKKE
+240 
-245 LEEKLAEAD
+245 A
-254 KQKETIATSK
+254 
-264 KELEEKLAESDKQKE
+264 
-279 TIAAGKKELE
+279 
-289 EKLTEAEQQKET
+289 
-301 IAASK
+301 
-306 KELEEKLTEAE
+306 
-317 KQKETIATSKK
+317 
-328 ELEEKLA
+328 
-335 EADKQ
+335 
-340 KETITVS
+340 S

-409 TLKSNLSELQK
+409 TLKANLSELQK

-440 TPQPESDKKEQPL
+440 AAQPESDKEEQPL

-757 FIDNDVEAERF
+757 FIDNDVEADKF

>member
-1 MNIQKYLRNL
+1 
-11 QHSLTKLSFY
+11 
-21 TVMGKF
+21 MGKF

-154 LATNKKELEAKLAES
+154 LAT
-169 DKQKETI
+169 D
-176 AASKKELEEKLT
+176 
-188 EAEKQKETIAAGKKE
+188 KKE
-203 LEAKLAEAEKQKEII
+203 LEAKLAEANKQKETIA
-218 TASKKELEAK
+218 ASKKELEAK

-240 TSKKE
+240 
-245 LEEKLAEAD
+245 AG
-254 KQKETIATSK
+254 K

-279 TIAAGKKELE
+279 TIAA
-289 EKLTEAEQQKET
+289 
-301 IAASK
+301 SK
-306 KELEEKLTEAE
+306 KELEA
-317 KQKETIATSKK
+317 
-328 ELEEKLA
+328 
-335 EADKQ
+335 
-340 KETITVS
+340 
-347 KKELEEKLAEV
+347 KLAEV

-409 TLKSNLSELQK
+409 TLKANLSKLQK
-420 KMHLLLEEKEQ
+420 KMHLLLEKKEQ

-440 TPQPESDKKEQPL
+440 TAQPESDKEEQPL

-665 DAFVTTRKGIDTQI
+665 DAFVTTRKGIDIQI

-757 FIDNDVEAERF
+757 FIDNDVEAEKF

>member
-1 MNIQKYLRNL
+1 
-11 QHSLTKLSFY
+11 
-21 TVMGKF
+21 MGKF

-154 LATNKKELEAKLAES
+154 LATDKKELEAKLTEAEKQKETITASEKELEAKLAES
-169 DKQKETI
+169 EKQKETITASKKELEEKLTEAGKQIETI

-188 EAEKQKETIAAGKKE
+188 EAEKQKETI
-203 LEAKLAEAEKQKEII
+203 
-218 TASKKELEAK
+218 TASKKELEAR
-228 LTEAEKQKETIA
+228 LTEAA
-240 TSKKE
+240 
-245 LEEKLAEAD
+245 
-254 KQKETIATSK
+254 
-264 KELEEKLAESDKQKE
+264 
-279 TIAAGKKELE
+279 
-289 EKLTEAEQQKET
+289 
-301 IAASK
+301 
-306 KELEEKLTEAE
+306 
-317 KQKETIATSKK
+317 
-328 ELEEKLA
+328 
-335 EADKQ
+335 KQ
-340 KETITVS
+340 KETITAS

-409 TLKSNLSELQK
+409 TLKANLSELQK

-440 TPQPESDKKEQPL
+440 TAQPESDKEEQPL
-453 PQPENEKVTAEPE
+453 PQPENEKVTAEPK

-565 CDFSEEGNGEEVA
+565 CDFSEEGNGEEVT

-717 YWMLEGDYQ
+717 YWMLEGNYQ

>member
-1 MNIQKYLRNL
+1 
-11 QHSLTKLSFY
+11 
-21 TVMGKF
+21 MGKF

-154 LATNKKELEAKLAES
+154 LATDKKELEAKLAES

-176 AASKKELEEKLT
+176 AASKKELEARLT
-188 EAEKQKETIAAGKKE
+188 EAEKQKETIAA
-203 LEAKLAEAEKQKEII
+203 
-218 TASKKELEAK
+218 
-228 LTEAEKQKETIA
+228 
-240 TSKKE
+240 
-245 LEEKLAEAD
+245 
-254 KQKETIATSK
+254 
-264 KELEEKLAESDKQKE
+264 
-279 TIAAGKKELE
+279 
-289 EKLTEAEQQKET
+289 
-301 IAASK
+301 
-306 KELEEKLTEAE
+306 
-317 KQKETIATSKK
+317 
-328 ELEEKLA
+328 
-335 EADKQ
+335 
-340 KETITVS
+340 S

-409 TLKSNLSELQK
+409 TLKANLSELQK

-440 TPQPESDKKEQPL
+440 TAQPESDKEEQPL

-717 YWMLEGDYQ
+717 YWMLEGNYQ

>member
-1 MNIQKYLRNL
+1 
-11 QHSLTKLSFY
+11 
-21 TVMGKF
+21 MGKF

-104 HLQTE
+104 LLQTE

-142 NQLADSERQKEV
+142 NQLANSERQKEV
-154 LATNKKELEAKLAES
+154 LSTDKKELEEKLAEAEKQKETITASKKELEAKLAEAE
-169 DKQKETI
+169 KQKETI
-176 AASKKELEEKLT
+176 AASKKELEE
-188 EAEKQKETIAAGKKE
+188 
-203 LEAKLAEAEKQKEII
+203 KLAEAEKQKEII
-218 TASKKELEAK
+218 TASKKELEAR
-228 LTEAEKQKETIA
+228 LTEAA
-240 TSKKE
+240 
-245 LEEKLAEAD
+245 
-254 KQKETIATSK
+254 
-264 KELEEKLAESDKQKE
+264 
-279 TIAAGKKELE
+279 
-289 EKLTEAEQQKET
+289 
-301 IAASK
+301 
-306 KELEEKLTEAE
+306 
-317 KQKETIATSKK
+317 
-328 ELEEKLA
+328 
-335 EADKQ
+335 KQ
-340 KETITVS
+340 KETITAS

-387 TALQRELSETQ
+387 TALQRELSKTQ

-409 TLKSNLSELQK
+409 TLKASLSELQK

-440 TPQPESDKKEQPL
+440 TAQPESDKEEQPL
-453 PQPENEKVTAEPE
+453 PQPENEKVTTEPE

-717 YWMLEGDYQ
+717 YWMLEGNYQ

>member
-1 MNIQKYLRNL
+1 
-11 QHSLTKLSFY
+11 
-21 TVMGKF
+21 MGKF

-104 HLQTE
+104 LLQTE

-154 LATNKKELEAKLAES
+154 LATDKKELEAKLAES
-169 DKQKETI
+169 DKQKETITASKKELEEKLTEAGKQIETIAASKKELEAKLTEAEKQKETITASKKELEEKLTEAGKQIETI

-188 EAEKQKETIAAGKKE
+188 EAEKQKETI
-203 LEAKLAEAEKQKEII
+203 
-218 TASKKELEAK
+218 TASKKELEAR
-228 LTEAEKQKETIA
+228 LTEAA
-240 TSKKE
+240 
-245 LEEKLAEAD
+245 
-254 KQKETIATSK
+254 
-264 KELEEKLAESDKQKE
+264 
-279 TIAAGKKELE
+279 
-289 EKLTEAEQQKET
+289 
-301 IAASK
+301 
-306 KELEEKLTEAE
+306 
-317 KQKETIATSKK
+317 
-328 ELEEKLA
+328 
-335 EADKQ
+335 KQ
-340 KETITVS
+340 KETITAS

-409 TLKSNLSELQK
+409 TLKANLSELQK

-440 TPQPESDKKEQPL
+440 TAQPESDKEEQPL

-717 YWMLEGDYQ
+717 YWMLEGNYQ

-757 FIDNDVEAERF
+757 FIDNDVEAEKF

>member
-1 MNIQKYLRNL
+1 
-11 QHSLTKLSFY
+11 
-21 TVMGKF
+21 MGKF

-142 NQLADSERQKEV
+142 NQLANSERQKEV
-154 LATNKKELEAKLAES
+154 LSTDKKELEEKLAEAEKQKETITASKKELEAKLTEAEKQKETIAAS
-169 DKQKETI
+169 KKELEEKLTEAEKLKETITASKKELEAKLTEAEKQKETI

-203 LEAKLAEAEKQKEII
+203 LEAKLAEV
-218 TASKKELEAK
+218 
-228 LTEAEKQKETIA
+228 
-240 TSKKE
+240 
-245 LEEKLAEAD
+245 
-254 KQKETIATSK
+254 
-264 KELEEKLAESDKQKE
+264 
-279 TIAAGKKELE
+279 
-289 EKLTEAEQQKET
+289 EQQKET

-306 KELEEKLTEAE
+306 KELEEKLAEAE
-317 KQKETIATSKK
+317 KQKETIAASKK
-328 ELEEKLA
+328 ELEEKL
-335 EADKQ
+335 
-340 KETITVS
+340 T
-347 KKELEEKLAEV
+347 EV

-409 TLKSNLSELQK
+409 TLKANLSELQK

-440 TPQPESDKKEQPL
+440 TPQPESDKEEQPL
-453 PQPENEKVTAEPE
+453 PQPENEKVTTEPE

-553 GLETPFATDVMT
+553 GMETPFATDVMT

-717 YWMLEGDYQ
+717 YWMLESDYQ